1 MGPARAGTDEHPN
14 DSERKKGYGESL
26 AGVGEERHD
35 DAKAGEHSGCL
46 QADPPGH
53 VLIIDRNVA
62 ERSAREPQILV
73 DYRPSPTI
81 KYKT

>member
-1 MGPARAGTDEHPN
+1 
-14 DSERKKGYGESL
+14 
-26 AGVGEERHD
+26 
-35 DAKAGEHSGCL
+35 
-46 QADPPGH
+46 